1 MILDFLYTSAKLKKI
16 PRQGWIEKL
25 AINQPES
32 VADHTCSMAI
42 MGMIFADMKNYDT
55 EKILKII
62 LLHDLVESITG
73 DMTPEQISKDEKMT
87 LENKTM
93 KIILKDLP
101 KILQKQY
108 RVLWDEYQSNK
119 SIEAK
124 FVHQIDKLEMALQA
138 KIYRDD
144 GCDDEKISV
153 FFNSAKDSITDS
165 KLLELFQEISR
176 R

>member
-25 AINQPES
+25 AINHPES
-32 VADHTCSMAI
+32 VADHTYSMAI
-42 MGMIFADMKNYDT
+42 MGMIFSDMKNYDT
-55 EKILKII
+55 GKILKIV

-73 DMTPEQISKDEKMT
+73 DMTPEQISKDEKID
-87 LENKTM
+87 LENKTI

-101 KILQKQY
+101 KLLQKQY
-108 RVLWDEYQSNK
+108 NVLWDEYQSNK
-119 SIEAK
+119 SIEAR

-138 KIYRDD
+138 KIYRDE
-144 GCDDEKISV
+144 GSDDKKTDI
-153 FFNSAKDSITDS
+153 FFNSAKNSITDPN
-165 KLLELFQEISR
+165 LLEIFKEISR